1 MMRGALLFA
10 PLLLCLAAAEGA
22 HAQAGSRD
30 PATDAL
36 APLPLPPVP
45 PKAPARKSR
54 RTKPKPLQPAAV
66 APPLQPLDG
75 AGGTPDPVDSASQA
89 FSEAPSGSGATD
101 GLLALPDVPIKPAG
115 YVLGI
120 YRLVHPGPHGDPAFA
135 AIEQVLRS
143 IAEEAPNVKSVT
155 FMSQPPKACDL
166 EEDACFAL
174 LGAFQQLD
182 LIEVGSIS
190 KADNGLALSVRLID
204 VQSGKRLT
212 QAQQIVAS
220 TDPLEIKSWA
230 EALGCKLLIPGGCKG
245 SALIDLDLP
254 EMQIVVDNAPLPRT
268 RASPERIELPVGP
281 HRVRVTVGQRTS
293 LERTLSVLRDAP
305 EGTALYGRQFEQGG
319 LTLLTAGDAPT
330 GRDGK
335 PAVPA
340 SDRPA
345 PAQRRWT
352 RPSGVAAIGLGVAAA
367 AFGVYEIQH
376 ARSLTRS
383 ANAAFDAN
391 GGYYRNADLDKL
403 NSARSANSTGKV
415 ATLLG
420 AGLAAAG
427 AVLYFAF

>member
-1 MMRGALLFA
+1 MIRGALLFA
-10 PLLLCLAAAEGA
+10 PLLLCLAAADGA
-22 HAQAGSRD
+22 LAQTGSRD

-36 APLPLPPVP
+36 EPLPLPPVP

-54 RTKPKPLQPAAV
+54 RTKAKPLQPGAV
-66 APPLQPLDG
+66 APPLQPVDG
-75 AGGTPDPVDSASQA
+75 PGAMPDPGGPAAAPAAQA
-89 FSEAPSGSGATD
+89 PPGATD
-101 GLLALPDVPIKPAG
+101 GLLALSDLPIKPAG
-115 YVLGI
+115 YVLGL
-120 YRLVHPGPHGDPAFA
+120 YRLVHPGPHDDPTFA
-135 AIEQVLRS
+135 EIERVLRS
-143 IAEEAPNVKSVT
+143 IAEQAPNVKSVT

-166 EEDACFAL
+166 QEDACFAL

-182 LIEVGSIS
+182 LIEVGSLA
-190 KADNGLALSVRLID
+190 KADNGLVLSVRLID
-204 VQSGKRLT
+204 VASGKRLT

-254 EMQIVVDNAPLPRT
+254 EMQIVVDNTPLPRT
-268 RASPERIELPVGP
+268 RASPERIELPVGT
-281 HRVRVTVGQRTS
+281 HRVRITVGQRTS
-293 LERTLSVLRDAP
+293 LERTLAVLRDPP
-305 EGTALYGRQFEQGG
+305 ESTALYGRQLEQGG
-319 LTLLTAGDAPT
+319 LTLFAAGDVPT
-330 GRDGK
+330 GRDGR

-345 PAQRRWT
+345 LARRRWT
-352 RPSGVAAIGLGVAAA
+352 RTSGLAAVGLGVAAA
-367 AFGVYEIQH
+367 AFGIYELQH
-376 ARSLTRS
+376 GRSLTKD

-391 GGYYRNADLDKL
+391 GGYYRSADVDKL
-403 NSARSANSTGKV
+403 NSARSANNTGKV

>member
-10 PLLLCLAAAEGA
+10 PLLLCLAAADGA
-22 HAQAGSRD
+22 QAQAGSRD
-30 PATDAL
+30 PTTDAL

-45 PKAPARKSR
+45 PKAPARKPR
-54 RTKPKPLQPAAV
+54 RTKPKPSHPAAV
-66 APPLQPLDG
+66 APPVQPVDG
-75 AGGTPDPVDSASQA
+75 AGATPDPGDSA
-89 FSEAPSGSGATD
+89 APAAESSGATD
-101 GLLALPDVPIKPAG
+101 GLLTLPALPIKPAG

-120 YRLVHPGPHGDPAFA
+120 YRLVHPGPHDDPTFA
-135 AIEQVLRS
+135 EIEQVLRS

-155 FMSQPPKACDL
+155 FMAQPPKACDL
-166 EEDACFAL
+166 DEDACFAL

-220 TDPLEIKSWA
+220 TDRLEIKSWA

-254 EMQIVVDNAPLPRT
+254 EMQIVVDNTPLPRT

-281 HRVRVTVGQRTS
+281 HRVRITVGQRTS
-293 LERTLSVLRDAP
+293 LERTLPVLRDPP
-305 EGTALYGRQFEQGG
+305 ESTALYGRQFEQGG
-319 LTLLTAGDAPT
+319 LTLLTAGDVPT
-330 GRDGK
+330 GRDGR

-352 RPSGVAAIGLGVAAA
+352 RPSGLAAIGLGVAAA
-367 AFGVYEIQH
+367 AFGVYELQH
-376 ARSLTRS
+376 ARSLTRN

-403 NSARSANSTGKV
+403 NSARSANNTGKV